1 MAMANTLAYKYY
13 FNGKK
18 TWNLYSNGIF
28 SSKPYLITREYK
40 KHIFVNF

>member
-18 TWNLYSNGIF
+18 HMELTVM
-28 SSKPYLITREYK
+28 EYFPES
-40 KHIFVNF
+40 HI

>member
-18 TWNLYSNGIF
+18 HGTY
-28 SSKPYLITREYK
+28 TVMEYFPAS
-40 KHIFVNF
+40 HI